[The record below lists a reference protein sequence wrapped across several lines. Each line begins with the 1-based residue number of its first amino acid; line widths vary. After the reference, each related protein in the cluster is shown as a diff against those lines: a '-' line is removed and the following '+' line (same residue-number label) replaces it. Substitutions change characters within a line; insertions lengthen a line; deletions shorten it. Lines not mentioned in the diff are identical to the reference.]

1 MLSTGPERPA
11 LEGEDM
17 GQTSGSI
24 TLDLSRLG
32 EDVAAYLSPHLNELG
47 RQITELRARMDSEAL
62 TEEQM
67 AVEMLATDLVDMAL
81 AAAMARRLTRAG
93 YVMTR
98 VPTPEV
104 DETPHL
110 VVPNDMGGWIENGD
124 RV

>member
-1 MLSTGPERPA
+1 
-11 LEGEDM
+11 M

-47 RQITELRARMDSEAL
+47 RQITALRAKLDATTL
-62 TEEQM
+62 TEDQM
-67 AVEMLATDLVDMAL
+67 AIELHAQGAQDPGMLAD
-81 AAAMARRLTRAG
+81 RLTRHG
-93 YVMTR
+93 YVLTR
-98 VPTPEV
+98 VPTPAV